1 MISRNEKRTTPDAL
15 CGTWRGGGAG
25 WRFFC
30 RPCQACTPEPGCCL
44 SIPATACRM
53 FSGCFRAAPPEGLA
67 NTFTHEIDASSG
79 MTRAN
84 PRRFHRSGHPAL
96 LAVAPDGPWRGARPL
111 VAWGPEGSSPK
122 SRAVPGHSGG
132 SWRIGMSRRAAAD
145 PSCSYDP
152 HMDAQPTPD
161 GPHGGELNDE
171 LEGGRTPSNRSVAV
185 VMAAHD
191 EASRIAL
198 TVIAARRLPGV
209 DLVVVVDTG
218 STDSTARVA
227 EESGAEVIRLGARA
241 DRTAALLRGAA
252 RVAELEL
259 LESARPGAAGAAG
272 AGPTGAAVA
281 GSGRS
286 APRHLLFLEPDVQSG
301 AAEAVRLLEPVQ
313 AGEADAALAREGS
326 AVPWEARRTNA
337 VAGDGRAAREAGP
350 AARRARRGIE
360 RATGFSVGRPVVAEL
375 CLTREALAAAE
386 PLSGGAGAAAGL
398 IIDLMRRGFRVT
410 EAPVDWSHRP
420 RRGGVRGGLREFG
433 QWREVGRTL
442 SSRR

>member
-1 MISRNEKRTTPDAL
+1 
-15 CGTWRGGGAG
+15 
-25 WRFFC
+25 
-30 RPCQACTPEPGCCL
+30 
-44 SIPATACRM
+44 
-53 FSGCFRAAPPEGLA
+53 
-67 NTFTHEIDASSG
+67 
-79 MTRAN
+79 
-84 PRRFHRSGHPAL
+84 
-96 LAVAPDGPWRGARPL
+96 
-111 VAWGPEGSSPK
+111 
-122 SRAVPGHSGG
+122 
-132 SWRIGMSRRAAAD
+132 
-145 PSCSYDP
+145 
-152 HMDAQPTPD
+152 MDAQPTPD

-227 EESGAEVIRLGARA
+227 EESGAEVIRLGPRA

-259 LESARPGAAGAAG
+259 L
-272 AGPTGAAVA
+272 AAVA
-281 GSGRS
+281 GSGGS

-301 AAEAVRLLEPVQ
+301 AAEAIRLLEPVQ
-313 AGEADAALAREGS
+313 AGEADAALAREG
-326 AVPWEARRTNA
+326 
-337 VAGDGRAAREAGP
+337 RAAQEAGP

-360 RATGFSVGRPVVAEL
+360 RATGLSVGCPVVAEL

-410 EAPVDWSHRP
+410 EVPVDLSHRP
-420 RRGGVRGGLREFG
+420 RRGGLRAGLREFRR
-433 QWREVGRTL
+433 WREVGRTL
-442 SSRR
+442 SSHR

>member
-1 MISRNEKRTTPDAL
+1 MLPQHSRYGLQDVFGLLP
-15 CGTWRGGGAG
+15 
-25 WRFFC
+25 
-30 RPCQACTPEPGCCL
+30 
-44 SIPATACRM
+44 
-53 FSGCFRAAPPEGLA
+53 RAAPPKGLA
-67 NTFTHEIDASSG
+67 NTSTHEIDASSG

-84 PRRFHRSGHPAL
+84 PRRFHRSGHSGTL
-96 LAVAPDGPWRGARPL
+96 RLRSGPG
-111 VAWGPEGSSPK
+111 
-122 SRAVPGHSGG
+122 
-132 SWRIGMSRRAAAD
+132 WRIGMSRRAAPD

-152 HMDAQPTPD
+152 DMDAQPTPD
-161 GPHGGELNDE
+161 SPHGGELNDE
-171 LEGGRTPSNRSVAV
+171 LEGGRTPSERSVAV

-227 EESGAEVIRLGARA
+227 EESGAQVVRLGARVG
-241 DRTAALLRGAA
+241 RTEALLRG
-252 RVAELEL
+252 VAEVT
-259 LESARPGAAGAAG
+259 AREAVEGAGAA
-272 AGPTGAAVA
+272 AGVA

-313 AGEADAALAREGS
+313 AGEADAVLAREG
-326 AVPWEARRTNA
+326 
-337 VAGDGRAAREAGP
+337 RAALEGGP
-350 AARRARRGIE
+350 AARRARRGVE
-360 RATGFSVGRPVVAEL
+360 RATGFSAGRPVAAEL
-375 CLTREALAAAE
+375 CLTRQAFAAAE
-386 PLSGGAGAAAGL
+386 PLSGGAGAMAGL